1 MSQDYIVIAAGIVFL
16 ALIVI
21 GLIRRIR
28 KDGIGSVMD
37 DAVVLKV
44 KEIFVKEIGDVL
56 VNAGL
61 EETYEAFKNQV
72 VYTML
77 DKVREYIDKQGGL
90 IDTITDAIDD
100 DTIIEAIYQA
110 IALSGMEDDIKKAY
124 DTIITNR
131 IKEMESYEEKVA
143 AENAANEA
151 AVALFLEEKIS
162 YLQITEIIEDCMKN
176 CAFIESPKLEEVLE
190 TEKQV
195 REMVAVRY
203 GNA

>member
-1 MSQDYIVIAAGIVFL
+1 M
-16 ALIVI
+16 
-21 GLIRRIR
+21 
-28 KDGIGSVMD
+28 
-37 DAVVLKV
+37 
-44 KEIFVKEIGDVL
+44 
-56 VNAGL
+56 NAGL

-72 VYTML
+72 VYAML

-100 DTIIEAIYQA
+100 DTIIEAIYQV

-151 AVALFLEEKIS
+151 ADEDPVEDDGSPVETVTHEPAGNAMTAEEAVAS
-162 YLQITEIIEDCMKN
+162 YQEGVAMG
-176 CAFIESPKLEEVLE
+176 ASGVEEV
-190 TEKQV
+190 
-195 REMVAVRY
+195 
-203 GNA
+203 

>member
-72 VYTML
+72 VYAML

-151 AVALFLEEKIS
+151 AEEDP
-162 YLQITEIIEDCMKN
+162 IEDDG
-176 CAFIESPKLEEVLE
+176 SPASDEKPMTAEEAVSNYQEGIAMGATGVEEV
-190 TEKQV
+190 
-195 REMVAVRY
+195 
-203 GNA
+203 

>member
-1 MSQDYIVIAAGIVFL
+1 MSQDYVVIAAGIVFL

-72 VYTML
+72 VYTIL

-151 AVALFLEEKIS
+151 AEEDPAEDDGSPASDEKAMTAEEAVAS
-162 YLQITEIIEDCMKN
+162 YQEGVAMGASGVED
-176 CAFIESPKLEEVLE
+176 V
-190 TEKQV
+190 
-195 REMVAVRY
+195 
-203 GNA
+203 

>member
-151 AVALFLEEKIS
+151 AEEDPAEDDGSPTSDEKAMTAEEAVAS
-162 YLQITEIIEDCMKN
+162 YQEGVAMGASGVED
-176 CAFIESPKLEEVLE
+176 V
-190 TEKQV
+190 
-195 REMVAVRY
+195 
-203 GNA
+203 

>member
-1 MSQDYIVIAAGIVFL
+1 MSQDYVVIAAGIVFL

-72 VYTML
+72 VYTIL

-124 DTIITNR
+124 DAIITNR
-131 IKEMESYEEKVA
+131 IKEMESYEEKGA

-151 AVALFLEEKIS
+151 AEEDPVEDGGSPISDEKAMTAEEAVAS
-162 YLQITEIIEDCMKN
+162 YQEGVAMGASSVED
-176 CAFIESPKLEEVLE
+176 V
-190 TEKQV
+190 
-195 REMVAVRY
+195 
-203 GNA
+203 

>member
-1 MSQDYIVIAAGIVFL
+1 MNQDYIVIAAGIVFL

-28 KDGIGSVMD
+28 NDGIGAVMD

-44 KEIFVKEIGDVL
+44 KEIFLKEIGDVL

-61 EETYEAFKNQV
+61 EDNYEAFKNQI

-77 DKVREYIDKQGGL
+77 KKVREYIDKQGGL
-90 IDTITDAIDD
+90 IDTVTDAISD
-100 DTIIEAIYQA
+100 DTIIDAIYQV
-110 IALSGMEDDIKKAY
+110 IALSGMEADIKKAY

-131 IKEMESYEEKVA
+131 IKEMESYEDKVA

-151 AVALFLEEKIS
+151 AEEDRS
-162 YLQITEIIEDCMKN
+162 
-176 CAFIESPKLEEVLE
+176 EE
-190 TEKQV
+190 
-195 REMVAVRY
+195 RR
-203 GNA
+203 

>member
-72 VYTML
+72 VYAML

-151 AVALFLEEKIS
+151 AEEDPAEDDGSPVSDEKAMTAEEAVAS
-162 YLQITEIIEDCMKN
+162 YQEGVAMGASGAED
-176 CAFIESPKLEEVLE
+176 V
-190 TEKQV
+190 
-195 REMVAVRY
+195 
-203 GNA
+203 

>member
-28 KDGIGSVMD
+28 KDGIRSVMD

-44 KEIFVKEIGDVL
+44 KEIFIKEIGDVL

-77 DKVREYIDKQGGL
+77 SKVREYIDKQGGL

-131 IKEMESYEEKVA
+131 IKDMESYEEKVA

-151 AVALFLEEKIS
+151 AEEDPVEDDGSPVSDENAMTAEEAVAS
-162 YLQITEIIEDCMKN
+162 YQEGVTMGASGAED
-176 CAFIESPKLEEVLE
+176 V
-190 TEKQV
+190 
-195 REMVAVRY
+195 
-203 GNA
+203 